1 MVVFCKI
8 MTWAKGS
15 NIIVDKNQKSPI
27 HVKEKPILNSMTT
40 DSQSELFTNLETD
53 TRDMYVCTTTIYQ
66 HSIQVSFAKNLSFHV
81 KYFC

>member
-1 MVVFCKI
+1 

-53 TRDMYVCTTTIYQ
+53 TRDMYVLPLYINIVFKFRLPKIY
-66 HSIQVSFAKNLSFHV
+66 LSM
-81 KYFC
+81 